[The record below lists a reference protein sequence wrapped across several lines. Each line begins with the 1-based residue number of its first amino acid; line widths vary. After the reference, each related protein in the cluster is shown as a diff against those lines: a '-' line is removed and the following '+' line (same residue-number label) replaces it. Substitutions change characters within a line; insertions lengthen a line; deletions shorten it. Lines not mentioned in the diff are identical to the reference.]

1 MRRPWLVILL
11 VFGGLLFV
19 ALSCLAPPAPQ
30 SGQTRDITPL
40 PTGLWFYDYDAW
52 SSAGGDCASAV
63 GIIETVAPNRT
74 SVPEAQRIIDT
85 MLCNTY
91 TNQNAS
97 CDVSVTAHGNRVVPG
112 QTYFNFITWDTDIV
126 IWPTVTAAGAC
137 ANPVYASF
145 VRLDVV
151 HTGAY
156 LVEAQRDAEFFI
168 AGFNTTGCLDP
179 LEYSAADMSISCTLL
194 GTFTPTPTATS
205 TPTNTPTPTDTPIVG
220 VTHTHTPTPSRTP
233 DATQTVVAGA
243 TQTVVAGWTATPT
256 PSRTPNATQTAA
268 VHKTQTVVAGWT
280 VTPTPDSCLQL
291 NEVCPNPNTDHD
303 GNGAIDEKD
312 RALEIYNCST
322 TTNLW
327 LTNYLL
333 STDAYSVIL
342 PASKVVVDSYKV
354 LYGSDLQLTL
364 PSTGTLTLTSP
375 WGTLI
380 DTLPYTTTQAA
391 GECCARSPDG
401 GTTIVC
407 GQMPSLGSVNP

>member
-1 MRRPWLVILL
+1 M
-11 VFGGLLFV
+11 
-19 ALSCLAPPAPQ
+19 
-30 SGQTRDITPL
+30 
-40 PTGLWFYDYDAW
+40 
-52 SSAGGDCASAV
+52 
-63 GIIETVAPNRT
+63 
-74 SVPEAQRIIDT
+74 
-85 MLCNTY
+85 
-91 TNQNAS
+91 
-97 CDVSVTAHGNRVVPG
+97 
-112 QTYFNFITWDTDIV
+112 
-126 IWPTVTAAGAC
+126 TAAGAC

-156 LVEAQRDAEFFI
+156 LVEAQRDAEFYI
-168 AGFNTTGCLDP
+168 TGFNTIDCLDP
-179 LEYSAADMSISCTLL
+179 LEYSAADMSISCTLS
-194 GTFTPTPTATS
+194 GTFTPTPTATATATFTATATLTPTATS

-243 TQTVVAGWTATPT
+243 TQTVVADWTATPT

-280 VTPTPDSCLQL
+280 VTPTPDSCLYI
-291 NEVCPNPNTDHD
+291 NEVCPNPNTDLD
-303 GNGAIDEKD
+303 GNGAIDELD
-312 RALEIYNCST
+312 RALELYNCST
-322 TTNLW
+322 TNNIW

-333 STDAYSVIL
+333 STDAYSVTL

-380 DTLPYTTTQAA
+380 GTLPYTTTQAA